1 MKARGEFRDRG
12 ETQVAVLDALVD
24 RGEEGMTVLELRT
37 RVDAEIDDLEA
48 ALGEL
53 KADDLI
59 TATTED
65 ARTVIHVD
73 ETVRPE
79 GDPDPEWTVRE
90 RAELLVGKLRRLL
103 FP

>member
-53 KADDLI
+53 KDDDLI
-59 TATTED
+59 TAATDD

-73 ETVRPE
+73 EAVVPE
-79 GDPDPEWTVRE
+79 GDPDPEWTLRE
-90 RAELLVGKLRRLL
+90 RAELLARKLRRLL